1 MRAFLQAALRLM
13 NVRADID
20 QSLFRGSERRLIV
33 ANHQSL
39 LDGLMLGAFLPID
52 ATFVVHTSVLRKPL
66 YRFVLRFVRHLAV
79 DPTNPLAMRTVV
91 KLLEAGE
98 PVVIF
103 PEGRISTTGSVMK
116 IYDGAA
122 FLAART
128 QATVVPVRID
138 GAIHSRFG
146 YLRRL
151 FPSSIRGSEP
161 IRLKSRPP
169 FLLERAQGP
178 ARLARR
184 QAANDLY
191 ARMLEDEVA
200 CRPRGQTLWRM
211 FLDRMS
217 VYGRSRPLIE
227 DIRFQEESYGN
238 LLKMALGV
246 ARLLE
251 PRTAPGETVGLLLPN
266 SAGLVAALLG
276 LSARGRRAA
285 LLNYTAGVEALKAA
299 CTAAC
304 VRQVLVSRA
313 FVEKA
318 RLEPL
323 LAALE
328 GVRLLWVEDLKAAM
342 DTRDRLWIAA
352 HMLWPSRIEAP
363 AREDDAAVVLFT
375 SGSEGAPKGV
385 VHTHASLLANA
396 CQVRAMADFTPSDR
410 ILMALPMFHSFGLL
424 AGLTLPLLTGTR
436 VFLYPTPLHYRV
448 IPELVYDRGCTV
460 LFGTST
466 FLGNYA
472 RFAHP
477 YDFYRLRYVVAGAEK
492 LSDKV
497 RADYAEKFGVRILE
511 GYGVTECAPVIA
523 VNTPM
528 FCKAGSVGRFVP
540 GLETRLE
547 PVEGIEAGGKLWVRG
562 PNVMA
567 GYLKV
572 ERPGEL
578 QAPPAGWY
586 DSGDVVRIDP
596 EGFVFIQGRMK
607 RFAKLAGEMVSL
619 EVAEKLAAVA
629 SPGAQH
635 AVATR
640 PDAAK
645 GEMLVL
651 FTTAAGLSAGQLR
664 EAARSAGVSEL
675 AVSRDIRHVPQLPL
689 LGTGKIDYVTLA
701 GWARA

>member
-1 MRAFLQAALRLM
+1 MRAFLRAALRLLQ
-13 NVRADID
+13 VRADID
-20 QSLFRGSERRLIV
+20 PSHFRGERMLVV

-39 LDGLMLGAFLPID
+39 LDGVLLGAFLPVD

-66 YRFVLRFVRHLAV
+66 YRFILRHVRHLAV

-91 KLLEAGE
+91 KLLEAGQ

-103 PEGRISTTGSVMK
+103 PEGRISITGSLMK

-138 GAIHSRFG
+138 GACTSRFG
-146 YLRRL
+146 YLRDLYR
-151 FPSSIRGSEP
+151 SSIRAAEP
-161 IRLKSRPP
+161 IRLKSGAP
-169 FLLERAQGP
+169 FRIARAEGP
-178 ARLARR
+178 ARQARR

-191 ARMLEDEVA
+191 ARMIEDEIA
-200 CRPRGQTLWRM
+200 FRPHGQTLWQM
-211 FLDRMS
+211 FVGRLQ
-217 VYGRSRPLIE
+217 VYGRRRPLVE
-227 DIRFQEESYGN
+227 DIRLQEESYGS

-246 ARLLE
+246 ARLME
-251 PRTAPGETVGLLLPN
+251 TRTAAGDTVGLLLPN
-266 SAGLVAALLG
+266 SAGLVATVLG
-276 LSARGRRAA
+276 LTARGRRVA
-285 LLNYTAGVEALKAA
+285 LLNYTAGIEAVNAA
-299 CTAAC
+299 CTSAC
-304 VRQVLVSRA
+304 IRQVVASRA
-313 FVEKA
+313 FVEKG

-323 LAALE
+323 IAGLN
-328 GVRLLWVEDLKAAM
+328 GVQLLWAEDLKAAM
-342 DTRDRLWIAA
+342 RPAD
-352 HMLWPSRIEAP
+352 MLWVARHLLQP
-363 AREDDAAVVLFT
+363 ARAELPVRASDPAVVLFT

-396 CQVRAMADFTPSDR
+396 YQVKAMADFTPGDR

-448 IPELVYDRGCTV
+448 IPELVYDRVCTV

-477 YDFYRLRYVVAGAEK
+477 YDFHRLRYVVAGAEK

-497 RADYAEKFGVRILE
+497 RATYADKFGVRILE

-528 FCKAGSVGRFVP
+528 FCKTGSVGRVVP
-540 GLETRLE
+540 GMQTRLE
-547 PVEGIEAGGKLWVRG
+547 PMEGIAEGGKLWVRG

-572 ERPGEL
+572 DRPGEL
-578 QAPPAGWY
+578 QPPPAGWY
-586 DSGDVVRIDP
+586 DTGDVVRLDE
-596 EGFVFIQGRMK
+596 EGFLFIQGRLK

-619 EVAEKLAAVA
+619 EVAEKLATLA
-629 SPGAQH
+629 SPAGQH
-635 AVATR
+635 AVASR
-640 PDAAK
+640 PDASK

-651 FTTAAGLSAGQLR
+651 FTTVADLTPAQLR
-664 EAARSAGVSEL
+664 EAARAAGVSEL
-675 AVSRDIRHVPQLPL
+675 AVARDIRHVPQLPL
-689 LGTGKIDYVTLA
+689 LGTGKTDYVTLNA
-701 GWARA
+701 WARA